1 MGHGAGEAAGVVA
14 DDGERLLELVR
25 DHRGELAHEARTL
38 HRDEPFVVAF
48 GFLLDAPL
56 LLHGPHQLR
65 GAAADQVFGAHA
77 VHDDAEQHG
86 GEKCEPDAVVSDEGL
101 PAELGL
107 AQVGRVAERLK
118 KLVHGVVSC
127 ARPPVAAVGV
137 RRHAQQRARDE
148 RVEFGR
154 RVRKGGERPAGIEDG
169 EGPAPRLRGTVGRDE
184 PDARKSFGIG
194 RGEPLD
200 VAGGQDARVGASRG
214 DGFKNGA
221 FGIVRLR
228 AQGFGHGALDAC
240 VHELS
245 PEHAGGHAVKFRH
258 ENGGAVEDGGGGVG
272 SLRGVH
278 GDDDA
283 QDRVGRGGFADRLAH
298 ERAGA
303 EEAFENDVAVGR
315 REHEVDSSRLG
326 ELLDLAERQV
336 AEYERRVRKRIGE
349 MVHARTDEAS
359 LDRTRARGLHGDHDG
374 RHGSRGR
381 MDEDRCGR
389 KKDGGRRPCES
400 GG

>member
-77 VHDDAEQHG
+77 VPDDAEQHG

-137 RRHAQQRARDE
+137 RGHAQQRARDE

-283 QDRVGRGGFADRLAH
+283 
-298 ERAGA
+298 
-303 EEAFENDVAVGR
+303 
-315 REHEVDSSRLG
+315 
-326 ELLDLAERQV
+326 
-336 AEYERRVRKRIGE
+336 
-349 MVHARTDEAS
+349 
-359 LDRTRARGLHGDHDG
+359 
-374 RHGSRGR
+374 
-381 MDEDRCGR
+381 
-389 KKDGGRRPCES
+389 
-400 GG
+400 